1 MNGRYSRATAYDIEQ
16 FAVSLAGAQQGVPFL
31 ASNGGPCFEGY
42 NPSRRDPYNSTT
54 TTTTT
59 TSTAASLAAA
69 PHLAAHHH
77 HHHHALLQPASQST
91 TSPPPLPLIPA
102 DLEPIP
108 LSKSTVH
115 RHNQQMQVAMGG
127 SGLSP
132 LQMSCNDPLAGLED
146 KLLGLGESR
155 YAALFSDPLED
166 LALSSGFGGAAADH
180 AFSSRPTHATS
191 SSSSSSVGLPTNSY
205 FAQQDDWL
213 NDVQLEISGLSL
225 TPLSGAEIMRRLR
238 DKTDHVVTRYL
249 PCVDFLVA
257 CQQELRAGLAAAT
270 QKKYSRHVY
279 RDSMTPRQFYN
290 RYIGP
295 LADRFFRKN
304 VHIMESS
311 LLASAVQEI
320 QKLCQDALSVEHQ
333 GCEVMKNT
341 FLGGMKDGESWGL
354 RKWLS
359 KNGCALHI
367 CNDLECIV
375 NALQKLNRTEESTRK
390 LAELVRPLAKQAL
403 DRLKADVP
411 SSYQEVSSAHPYL
424 PFFHR
429 LESALKGMSG
439 FDPDDDDVICI
450 DDEDEIEEV
459 KAKSGQSSK
468 KRADSPILNDDEDVD
483 EEENQKPA
491 KRARIENDD
500 SSSSFGSDDD
510 DSVFEVL
517 AITKAP
523 PIALAQVTEKEEE
536 DADQWRCPNCSE
548 MNAASDPR
556 CCDCGAEASAESA
569 AASDDCDIFS
579 ALAFFPSFDDTG
591 VTDADWAQLAGD
603 TNNSKPAVAQV
614 TVTTTTTTTTLTN
627 ALVSPRIRIPGPKR
641 AAASALA
648 SNLERLAS
656 LFDVDQQAIVRPR
669 GVDSGSF
676 WEGER
681 YAKALR
687 LFGSILVAP
696 ESCRYLERV
705 DDRTLI
711 ESGNPPYNQV
721 IKHPLCFR
729 DIAGALVDSD
739 DAANVDTDDG
749 LPQGNDGRLPTLSC
763 LTNWNMWKGVDLLQ
777 AIDLVLLNSLAY
789 SRATAEGKS
798 TQRSQTNRIRKT
810 LWAGIKDII
819 DNNAAME
826 GTKRKDYV
834 PTRRGESSGFVVH
847 AQPRG

>member
-1 MNGRYSRATAYDIEQ
+1 MNGRYSRATTAYDIEQ
-16 FAVSLAGAQQGVPFL
+16 FAVSLAGAQQGVPYL
-31 ASNGGPCFEGY
+31 SSNGPSFEGY
-42 NPSRRDPYNSTT
+42 NPTIRRDPYNSTT

-59 TSTAASLAAA
+59 TSTAASLAA

-77 HHHHALLQPASQST
+77 HHHHALLQPSQST
-91 TSPPPLPLIPA
+91 SPTPLPLVPA

-115 RHNQQMQVAMGG
+115 RHHQQMQVAMG
-127 SGLSP
+127 SSRLSP
-132 LQMSCNDPLAGLED
+132 LLMSCTDPLSGFED

-155 YAALFSDPLED
+155 YAALFNDPLED
-166 LALSSGFGGAAADH
+166 LALSTFVGSDSGRH
-180 AFSSRPTHATS
+180 AH
-191 SSSSSSVGLPTNSY
+191 TNSY

-213 NDVQLEISGLSL
+213 NDIKVEVSGLSL

-279 RDSMTPRQFYN
+279 RDAMTPRQFYN
-290 RYIGP
+290 RFIGP

-304 VHIMESS
+304 VHIMENS
-311 LLASAVQEI
+311 LLTSAVQEV
-320 QKLCQDALSVEHQ
+320 QKLCQDALHVEHQ

-359 KNGCALHI
+359 KNGSALHI

-375 NALQKLNRTEESTRK
+375 HALQKLNRSADSTRK
-390 LAELVRPLAKQAL
+390 LAELVRPLAKQAW

-429 LESALKGMSG
+429 LESALKGMAG

-459 KAKSGQSSK
+459 KAKSAPTGT
-468 KRADSPILNDDEDVD
+468 KRPESTLNDDDD
-483 EEENQKPA
+483 EEESEDCQKPS
-491 KRARIENDD
+491 KRARVETDD
-500 SSSSFGSDDD
+500 SSSSFGSDD

-523 PIALAQVTEKEEE
+523 PLVQDSSKEDES
-536 DADQWRCPNCSE
+536 DQWRCSNCS
-548 MNAASDPR
+548 NSNSVSDPR
-556 CCDCGAEASAESA
+556 CHDCGTEASADSA
-569 AASDDCDIFS
+569 TPSDDCDLFS

-591 VTDADWAQLAGD
+591 CNDSDWAQLAAD
-603 TNNSKPAVAQV
+603 TTSKPVAQV

-627 ALVSPRIRIPGPKR
+627 SLVAPSPRIRIPGPKR

-648 SNLERLAS
+648 STLERLAS
-656 LFDVDQQAIVRPR
+656 LFDLDKQEIIRPN
-669 GVDSGSF
+669 GVASSSF

-687 LFGSILVAP
+687 LFGAILRTP
-696 ESCRYLERV
+696 DSFRFLERV

-711 ESGNPPYNQV
+711 ESGNPPYSQV

-729 DIAGALVDSD
+729 DIAGALVESD
-739 DAANVDTDDG
+739 DPNDDSVADA
-749 LPQGNDGRLPTLSC
+749 LPQGNDGQLPSQSG
-763 LTNWNMWKGVDLLQ
+763 LTGWNMWRGVDLLQ

-789 SRATAEGKS
+789 SRATAEGRS
-798 TQRSQTNRIRKT
+798 SQRSQTNRIRKN
-810 LWAGIKDII
+810 LWAGIHEII
-819 DNNAAME
+819 ESYAAME
-826 GTKRKDYV
+826 GVKRKEYV

-847 AQPRG
+847 SQPDRN